1 MCFMSTF
8 RTEYVYHS
16 VKSKEIDEDAFL
28 DLNNEEEHKSAVKEL
43 DLTRQLYT
51 DYIISETLSV
61 FIFQMTLCAG
71 LLATNELPQYNE
83 PPSRAVAFTRL
94 MAGMIMQVNMSKEL
108 KQGLEK
114 MKFAINHPW
123 KFDKVGFAFLA
134 GFCQATTIMVVTF
147 LNYFT
152 IIDATTVIDI
162 VMNFLA
168 LAVIAELDDMF
179 FAVHGS
185 KEIGVEM
192 VKNEDGQY
200 DELYTIETTTSDDAE
215 MNKIDEDLEG
225 INKFELSEAS
235 DWYESL
241 FAQRE

>member
-1 MCFMSTF
+1 
-8 RTEYVYHS
+8 
-16 VKSKEIDEDAFL
+16 
-28 DLNNEEEHKSAVKEL
+28 
-43 DLTRQLYT
+43 
-51 DYIISETLSV
+51 
-61 FIFQMTLCAG
+61 MTLCAG
-71 LLATNELPQYNE
+71 LLATNELPDYNE

-94 MAGMIMQVNMSKEL
+94 MAGMIMQVTMSVEL

-134 GFCQATTIMVVTF
+134 GFCQATVIMVVTF

-168 LAVIAELDDMF
+168 LAVIADLDDMF
-179 FAVHGS
+179 FKVHGS
-185 KEIGVEM
+185 SEIGVEM
-192 VKNEDGQY
+192 VKNEENKY

-215 MNKIDEDLEG
+215 MNTKDPDLEG
-225 INKFELSEAS
+225 INKFEPSDAS
-235 DWYESL
+235 IWYEHL
-241 FAQRE
+241 FANDQGSLKKLQPESLKIKFMERSCSNKFMRMIYHLYRSLYVVVWYYFLPFFAIILQFVLI

>member
-1 MCFMSTF
+1 MCFMSSF
-8 RTEYVYHS
+8 RTEFVLHS
-16 VKSKEIDEDAFL
+16 IKAKEEGAAAL
-28 DLNNEEEHKSAVKEL
+28 LNENRQGEFISEVKEL

-71 LLATNELPQYNE
+71 LLATNELPEYRV

-94 MAGMIMQVNMSKEL
+94 MAGMIMQVTMSQEL

-123 KFDKVGFAFLA
+123 KFDKVGVAFLA

-152 IIDATTVIDI
+152 IIDASSVIEI

-168 LAVIAELDDMF
+168 LAVIAELDNMF

-185 KEIGVEM
+185 GEVGVEM
-192 VKNEDGQY
+192 VKNEKGLY
-200 DELYTIETTTSDDAE
+200 DELITKETTTSDDADY
-215 MNKIDEDLEG
+215 NLIDDDLTG
-225 INKFELSEAS
+225 INVF
-235 DWYESL
+235 
-241 FAQRE
+241 